1 MLQLDEW
8 MKKKRRAV
16 KNVSVNSNNK
26 RNYFGGNQVI
36 MALLATLLT
45 ILFWL
50 ILEMEENHEKNKNKT
65 SARSSHRKLKFERKL
80 HREKVWEQNEDVEE
94 FITWIW
100 FQLRETIMNFW
111 TDRKNLSGK
120 NKFIWGKNASKLK
133 NRIIINQQLVRPL
146 CRFVS

>member
-1 MLQLDEW
+1 MNEW
-8 MKKKRRAV
+8 KKKRRAV

-50 ILEMEENHEKNKNKT
+50 ILEMENHGKNKNKT
-65 SARSSHRKLKFERKL
+65 SARSHRKLKFERKL
-80 HREKVWEQNEDVEE
+80 HREKVWEQNEEDVEE

-120 NKFIWGKNASKLK
+120 NKFIFGGKMRQSW
-133 NRIIINQQLVRPL
+133 RIE
-146 CRFVS
+146 SS

>member
-50 ILEMEENHEKNKNKT
+50 ILEMENHGKNKNKT
-65 SARSSHRKLKFERKL
+65 RSETSEISY
-80 HREKVWEQNEDVEE
+80 EIEVW
-94 FITWIW
+94 TK
-100 FQLRETIMNFW
+100 TSFW
-111 TDRKNLSGK
+111 KSLGTKRRCGRVYHMDIK
-120 NKFIWGKNASKLK
+120 
-133 NRIIINQQLVRPL
+133 
-146 CRFVS
+146 